1 MINKR
6 GKVRELGVQPL
17 DGIMARLALTNADLV
32 RVSTEQLT
40 HKMVAKGRKGRRI
53 SMKIKMKIVKA
64 LNLASPEE
72 KFTPKALFNY

>member
-1 MINKR
+1 MSEEAERPDAGI
-6 GKVRELGVQPL
+6 QPL
-17 DGIMARLALTNADLV
+17 DGVLTRLGLKNADLV
-32 RVSTEQLT
+32 HVSTEQLT